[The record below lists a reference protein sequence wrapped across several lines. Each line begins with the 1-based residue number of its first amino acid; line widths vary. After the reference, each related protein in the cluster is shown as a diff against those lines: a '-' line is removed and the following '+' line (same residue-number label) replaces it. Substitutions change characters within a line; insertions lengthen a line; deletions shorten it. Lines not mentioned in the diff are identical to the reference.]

1 MTTNECQ
8 LLLCDNIVVEPAKV
22 GPVIEVR
29 HTAVEQSK
37 SNCSMYSSN
46 LYSTKQLSDTVIII
60 IIGKCVLT
68 PLIIHTHARSTCIM
82 YTISTQ
88 HTHN

>member
-60 IIGKCVLT
+60 KCV
-68 PLIIHTHARSTCIM
+68 LIIHTGTYI
-82 YTISTQ
+82 
-88 HTHN
+88 HTKYM